1 MMRKLSAALIFAL
14 LLAGAGPSFAAP
26 ITVFSDSFD
35 SYGYQI
41 NWTGSGIWSIAD
53 GTVDLIGEGTPYD
66 FGLGHGKY
74 VDLDGNG
81 DPGVLTSPSFMLLP
95 GMTYTLQFDLAGN
108 QEHNPQFPS
117 SAEDAVEVKI
127 ADIDGI
133 VVVLKDQ
140 GFLTYVSPSFT
151 VAVPTLAS
159 VSFANLEGGDRQG
172 ALLDNVYVFG
182 EATLPAPGAVVLG
195 SLGVG
200 LVGWLRRRRAL

>member
-1 MMRKLSAALIFAL
+1 MMRKLSAALIFAV
-14 LLAGAGPSFAAP
+14 LLAGAGPSLAAP

-35 SYGYQI
+35 SYGYEI
-41 NWTGSGIWSIAD
+41 NWTGGGVWSIAD

-108 QEHNPQFPS
+108 QEHNPQIPS
-117 SAEDAVEVKI
+117 SAEDTVEVKI
-127 ADIDGI
+127 ADINGI
-133 VVVLKDQ
+133 IVVLKDQ

-182 EATLPAPGAVVLG
+182 EATVPAPGAVVLG